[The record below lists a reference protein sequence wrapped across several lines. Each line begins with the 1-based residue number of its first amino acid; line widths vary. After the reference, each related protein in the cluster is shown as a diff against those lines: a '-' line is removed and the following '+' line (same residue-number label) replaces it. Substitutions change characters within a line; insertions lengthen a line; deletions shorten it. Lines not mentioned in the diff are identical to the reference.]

1 MNFKVMFIF
10 NKDVVLQSG
19 YSLHLEVKV
28 VYKLFWE
35 FIIDYEIYCSICT
48 LHYVVK

>member
-28 VYKLFWE
+28 VYKLFWVLG
-35 FIIDYEIYCSICT
+35 IYYR
-48 LHYVVK
+48 L